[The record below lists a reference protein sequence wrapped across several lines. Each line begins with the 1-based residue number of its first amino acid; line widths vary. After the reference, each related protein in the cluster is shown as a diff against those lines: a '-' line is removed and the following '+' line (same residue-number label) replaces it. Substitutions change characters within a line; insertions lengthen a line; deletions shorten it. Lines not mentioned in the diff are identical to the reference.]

1 MLKIV
6 AVLLPLLLAAPAF
19 ADEAP
24 PASDNF
30 ALVPATGQ
38 YLRIDR
44 RSGEVSL
51 CAERDATWQCQLLA
65 DDRAALEG
73 RLTDLEREVARLK
86 AENAALK
93 ASAAPAGQPET
104 SAERRQRLDEFLGL
118 ADRMFQHFFD
128 MVDRY
133 KSGDG
138 KPI

>member
-1 MLKIV
+1 MPKIV

-93 ASAAPAGQPET
+93 ASAAPARSPWACRT
-104 SAERRQRLDEFLGL
+104 SPIFSWLTARSRCHSVLAGSWAARVSRRARERR
-118 ADRMFQHFFD
+118 
-128 MVDRY
+128 
-133 KSGDG
+133 
-138 KPI
+138 